1 MVGGELAW
9 AELRDQCVPLWV
21 RSPTELRAIAERLAK
36 AQFTRNRDPT
46 ECALLYMALDKRS
59 ALTAFFRAVKNEKLS
74 AFFARDFSLPENRG
88 RPSRTVR
95 PRVPHPVL
103 FGHAASLTPYLSDT
117 PRPSPRT
124 NRTRRVPPP
133 Y

>member
-1 MVGGELAW
+1 LVGGELAW

-88 RPSRTVR
+88 AAVKNGAPPRPSPRTFR
-95 PRVPHPVL
+95 TRCVPHSVL
-103 FGHAASLTPYLSDT
+103 IGHAASLTPY
-117 PRPSPRT
+117 
-124 NRTRRVPPP
+124 
-133 Y
+133 

>member
-1 MVGGELAW
+1 
-9 AELRDQCVPLWV
+9 
-21 RSPTELRAIAERLAK
+21 
-36 AQFTRNRDPT
+36 
-46 ECALLYMALDKRS
+46 MALDKRS

-88 RPSRTVR
+88 
-95 PRVPHPVL
+95 
-103 FGHAASLTPYLSDT
+103 AAVKNGAP

-124 NRTRRVPPP
+124 FRTRCVPHSVLIGHAAYLTP